1 MVTVATTS
9 PEKYSI
15 YHMETKLYEIFQ
27 QLGNKLWKVNDKLK
41 NDMFAVVQTIALK
54 IRTMKTNTF

>member
-27 QLGNKLWKVNDKLK
+27 QLGTKLWNLNDKFK
-41 NDMFAVVQTIALK
+41 NDIALK